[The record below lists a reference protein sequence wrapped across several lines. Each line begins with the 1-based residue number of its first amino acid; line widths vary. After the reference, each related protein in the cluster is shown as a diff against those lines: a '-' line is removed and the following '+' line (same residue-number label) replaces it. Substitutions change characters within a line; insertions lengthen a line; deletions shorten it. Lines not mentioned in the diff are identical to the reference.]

1 MEAVRPYYNIVDREF
16 IWTSGSHCQS
26 CSFMCLWYVQQSP
39 IHSHTMDQTIASLM
53 HNLTVQH
60 VHNYARLS
68 PWRPTLSS
76 HQIAWQLNRIA
87 YRPCT
92 ACGIVSYSKTGT
104 THDSAAYLF
113 SALNL
118 EGLHLSWAAWTC
130 YLSLHLLPI
139 CIQEYIYVDA
149 QACIYSTYKSEN
161 VNVKQSPGCQSTKAC
176 YSKLMYNSVVSVGH
190 SLRLHLWKDMKNEVW
205 LMKAFEQ
212 KYYCYSC
219 HMIYLRRKRQ
229 HRGKVAVK
237 CHFYARVLFMRN
249 MRGHIWS
256 DEFVSHYISSHNNY
270 ASTTPT
276 SCHAVTCT

>member
-1 MEAVRPYYNIVDREF
+1 MDFWFALPVLFLHVSMVR
-16 IWTSGSHCQS
+16 T
-26 CSFMCLWYVQQSP
+26 
-39 IHSHTMDQTIASLM
+39 
-53 HNLTVQH
+53 TVTH
-60 VHNYARLS
+60 
-68 PWRPTLSS
+68 TLSHHGPNNCKS
-76 HQIAWQLNRIA
+76 YAQFDSTTCTQLCKIIPMASYPLLPPDCAWQLNRTA

-104 THDSAAYLF
+104 NHDSAAYLF

-149 QACIYSTYKSEN
+149 QEYIYSTYKSDN
-161 VNVKQSPGCQSTKAC
+161 VNVKHSPGCQSTKAC

-219 HMIYLRRKRQ
+219 RMISHLRRKGNTGEKLQ
-229 HRGKVAVK
+229 
-237 CHFYARVLFMRN
+237 
-249 MRGHIWS
+249 
-256 DEFVSHYISSHNNY
+256 
-270 ASTTPT
+270 
-276 SCHAVTCT
+276 